1 MTNDEKNSELY
12 DEASDAI
19 DMLFGDTG
27 VDKEHTKSNLRE
39 LISELQTKLAA
50 LS

>member
-1 MTNDEKNSELY
+1 MTANEKNSELY

-19 DMLFGDTG
+19 TTLFGDLD
-27 VDKEHTKSNLRE
+27 VDKEHTKSNLRA
-39 LISELQTKLAA
+39 LIEELQTKLAA